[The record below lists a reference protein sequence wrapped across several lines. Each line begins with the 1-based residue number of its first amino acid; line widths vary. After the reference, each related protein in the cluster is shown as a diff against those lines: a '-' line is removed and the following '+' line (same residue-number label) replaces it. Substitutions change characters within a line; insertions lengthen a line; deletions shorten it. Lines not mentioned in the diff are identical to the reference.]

1 MPARTS
7 LAPGAFPERFTGL
20 SSLPQREIAG
30 VLLFIVH
37 FDAGTGQHVFHFA
50 AGQFSVIIESGNII
64 IHIAAQYIG
73 MALFDKGFHH
83 FNDVIHVI
91 GYTGIYIGPAYVERI
106 HHLEISINVTV
117 GNGLPVC
124 AFRIGLVDDFIIHI
138 GEVLYKF
145 HLVAHIFQVP
155 TDHIPGHSRTGIA
168 DVGMVIGRYTAYIN
182 LCFPRSNRL
191 KYFLFLRQ
199 RVIHFNFFH
208 LDSSILG

>member
-1 MPARTS
+1 MGGQKEIAERIAGILLQYVFHQEEIIQGLTHLFRVNGNEAIMEPVIYEMAAGAAFGLGDFIFMMRENQIRAAAMEIKGLAQVMDGHGGAFDMPARTS

-83 FNDVIHVI
+83 
-91 GYTGIYIGPAYVERI
+91 
-106 HHLEISINVTV
+106 L
-117 GNGLPVC
+117 
-124 AFRIGLVDDFIIHI
+124 
-138 GEVLYKF
+138 
-145 HLVAHIFQVP
+145 
-155 TDHIPGHSRTGIA
+155 
-168 DVGMVIGRYTAYIN
+168 MM
-182 LCFPRSNRL
+182 
-191 KYFLFLRQ
+191 
-199 RVIHFNFFH
+199 
-208 LDSSILG
+208 SSM